1 MAFRDRRK
9 VYRALRLLW
18 VPETGKYIQP
28 GEVVPLV
35 ELGRSAAV
43 IQMHIADGNVIEET
57 AHEAPQV
64 APPATGADA
73 ADEKEKNW

>member
-1 MAFRDRRK
+1 MTFRNQRK
-9 VYRALRLLW
+9 VYRARRLLW
-18 VPETGKYIQP
+18 VPETGQYIQP

-64 APPATGADA
+64 APPAMGADA
-73 ADEKEKNW
+73 VDEKENI